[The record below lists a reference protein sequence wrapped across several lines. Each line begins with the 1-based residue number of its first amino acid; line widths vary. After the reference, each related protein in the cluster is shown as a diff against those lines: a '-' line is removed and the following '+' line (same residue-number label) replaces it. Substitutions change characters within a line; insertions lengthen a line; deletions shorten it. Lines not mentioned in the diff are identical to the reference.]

1 MLRLKIFGRFRVED
15 DFGNEI
21 PIKSKKARAL
31 LAYLALPTGKSR
43 SREELM
49 ALLWS
54 DRGDEQA
61 RGSLRQ
67 ALSGLRRNL
76 GDDLAKALRIADEAV
91 SLDPDHVIVDSLSP
105 GDQLLEGLH
114 INDAAFDE
122 WLRDERLRCDGNESV
137 DEPGSISL
145 ERRKVLSLA
154 VLPFVNLSDDPE
166 QDYFADGLPTP
177 CLVGDLSCPA

>member
-61 RGSLRQ
+61 RGPLRQ

-76 GDDLAKALRIADEAV
+76 GDDLAKALRIADDAV

-122 WLRDERLRCDGNESV
+122 WLRDDQTSSKL
-137 DEPGSISL
+137 L
-145 ERRKVLSLA
+145 EFKIFQNNTEVNKCRRYDRNQGFRKTTHS
-154 VLPFVNLSDDPE
+154 PS
-166 QDYFADGLPTP
+166 GTP
-177 CLVGDLSCPA
+177 PKAMS